1 LDLAIYPTKNN
12 TSKIMIRK
20 FFFRQMSLEKQ
31 VLFLKRKGVGLGT
44 RLKDGRKIYIYMLND
59 LFVEVHYKNDNSSE
73 PAEKVNMISGL
84 MNLTQYL
91 ERDFRA
97 TF

>member
-1 LDLAIYPTKNN
+1 
-12 TSKIMIRK
+12 MIRK
-20 FFFRQMSLEKQ
+20 FFFRQMSLENQ
-31 VLFLKRKGVGLGT
+31 IQFLKRKGIGLGT
-44 RLKDGRKIYIYMLND
+44 RLKEGRKIYIYMLND
-59 LFVEVHYKNDNSSE
+59 LFVEVHYKNDNSDE
-73 PAEKVNMISGL
+73 PAEKLNMITGL